1 MTATPDPLTTSPV
14 FWTEVFSRPD
24 ARWFP
29 IDPIRGHINDRKVFD
44 PSPSNINA
52 NPSVQ
57 RGSTTYS
64 HRYGRTT
71 GTKVENRMVYV
82 LAFEEDGYAR
92 DVTRRYAK
100 EYSAKVAKVQG
111 GSSAPNIGGGGKG
124 RQAWWSSVMNAIH
137 RPFRLVYI
145 LPLQSNSQPMN
156 LIISFSQHRDD
167 LEDQELEVAQMME
180 GMPTTMSG
188 FKDHPM

>member
-1 MTATPDPLTTSPV
+1 MTATPDPLSTSPV

-29 IDPIRGHINDRKVFD
+29 IDPIRSHINDRKVFD
-44 PSPSNINA
+44 PSPSNINV
-52 NPSVQ
+52 SSSMQ
-57 RGSTTYS
+57 RGSTVYPY
-64 HRYGRTT
+64 RYASNNNRTT

-92 DVTRRYAK
+92 DVTRRYAR

-137 RPFRLVYI
+137 RPFRLV
-145 LPLQSNSQPMN
+145 S
-156 LIISFSQHRDD
+156 ISS
-167 LEDQELEVAQMME
+167 L
-180 GMPTTMSG
+180 
-188 FKDHPM
+188 

>member
-1 MTATPDPLTTSPV
+1 MTATPDPLATSPV

-44 PSPSNINA
+44 PSPSNINV
-52 NPSVQ
+52 NPSIQ
-57 RGSTTYS
+57 RGSTIYP
-64 HRYGRTT
+64 HRHAGTT
-71 GTKVENRMVYV
+71 GTKVENRMLYV

-92 DVTRRYAK
+92 DVTRRYAR

-111 GSSAPNIGGGGKG
+111 GSNALNIGGGGKG
-124 RQAWWSSVMNAIH
+124 RQAWWSSVLNAIH

-145 LPLQSNSQPMN
+145 SIPPL
-156 LIISFSQHRDD
+156 
-167 LEDQELEVAQMME
+167 
-180 GMPTTMSG
+180 
-188 FKDHPM
+188 